1 MVPMERKILR
11 GDRYSQILQ
20 SGLVRPR
27 FLRKNEL
34 EGQWRQTLP
43 NLARL
48 PEPFPIF
55 SADEE
60 SILAW
65 GYPVYRSEG
74 MRRLRSQLERQIG
87 RELEYRNLKK
97 PDPDDRRKL
106 VRGREGITESL
117 ENAFLNA
124 MLNDYGRS
132 LVEVFVLW
140 LSTDIQKLLAAV
152 PRFLKNNSTARE
164 DINVTVRQLASMLG
178 GLMLKGVTQAGDQ
191 VRNLSDT
198 PERTKSSPLFDL
210 ICRDPLLLVEE
221 SLPSSPDRLAFLL
234 SSHSVGDVKT
244 LLALSSKVGEKFSEI
259 LRRRPEW
266 RGIIRHVCGSDFNP
280 TGPDAALELSFLD
293 LVETVG
299 LSVDLGL
306 EQDVIPKLQTLGL
319 RLKGLELAA
328 TLRKGILAVDRNSEG
343 QWEMKVGGRRAV
355 IAASSRPYDFAAH
368 GVVESAVFRFGLIYD
383 LTNFTAVLEEV
394 RRAGRSAEE
403 KALQFMYVFQ
413 SRTEQIQVGR
423 RLTFEKFMGDGAF
436 FSARRAART
445 LAAACE
451 IQQAYDRLRHEG
463 FPFDKGLRIA
473 VNAAEYRL
481 LPMRGADAGRPTYEF
496 FGHGIVELARLT
508 TGKST
513 REVSQ
518 VAELLV
524 HAGYDPEHVDDFLRP
539 LIEARVK
546 KTGQARRLYAATLD
560 DHGELINE
568 GIVLTVAFVEALG
581 LELGT
586 CALWEGE
593 SDGLRWLVLDIDP
606 GGQNPLLVGI
616 RLLGVA
622 RLKGL
627 EPVELVEGLPWPEK
641 GPPPLRRLKQTTDL
655 VDALRRVGG
664 LESSDADSPETRT
677 ISEDLVVVNFTETT
691 GMPRWILGEYRS
703 SDDVILHGLHVPLVV
718 PPDAGPIEM
727 WLFRSR
733 FDLAGMYEV
742 LRRESS
748 GVARPMSQMREQK
761 DFRVW
766 FLAAPHRSP

>member
-1 MVPMERKILR
+1 MVGMERQFLR
-11 GDRYSQILQ
+11 GDRFSQILQ
-20 SGLVRPR
+20 SRLIRPR
-27 FLRKNEL
+27 FLRKDEL
-34 EGQWRQTLP
+34 EGRWRQTLP
-43 NLARL
+43 DLARF

-55 SADEE
+55 NADEE
-60 SILAW
+60 TVLAW
-65 GYPVYRSEG
+65 GYPVYKSEG
-74 MRRLRSQLERQIG
+74 MRRLRSQLERQVG
-87 RELEYRNLKK
+87 RELEYLRLEKS
-97 PDPDDRRKL
+97 DTDDRRKL
-106 VRGREGITESL
+106 LKGREGITESL
-117 ENAFLNA
+117 EKAFLNA

-140 LSTDIQKLLAAV
+140 LSADIQHLLSAV
-152 PRFLKNNSTARE
+152 PQFLKRNSGSGLDT
-164 DINVTVRQLASMLG
+164 NGTVRQLASMLG
-178 GLMLKGVTQAGDQ
+178 SLMQKAVTQAGDR
-191 VRNLSDT
+191 VRNLSET
-198 PERTKSSPLFDL
+198 TQRTKSLPLFDL
-210 ICRDPLLLVEE
+210 ICRDPILLVEE
-221 SLPSSPDRLAFLL
+221 MLPLSPQRMSFLL
-234 SSHSVGDVKT
+234 TSRSLGDVES
-244 LLALSSKVGEKFSEI
+244 LLSLSRGVGTRFQEI
-259 LRRRPEW
+259 LRRRPDW
-266 RGIIRHVCGSDFNP
+266 RGIVRHVCGPDFNP
-280 TGPDAALELSFLD
+280 TGPDAALEPRFLD

-299 LSVDLGL
+299 LSVDLDLDG
-306 EQDVIPKLQTLGL
+306 ESIERLQRLGL
-319 RLKGLELAA
+319 RLKGLEFAA
-328 TLRKGILAVDRNSEG
+328 TLRKGILSVDRSVDG
-343 QWEMKVGGRRAV
+343 GWEMASGGRRTV

-394 RRAGRSAEE
+394 RKAGRSAEE

-413 SRTEQIQVGR
+413 SRTEQIQIDR

-445 LAAACE
+445 LTAACE
-451 IQQAYDRLRHEG
+451 IQRAYDRLRHEG

-524 HAGYDPEHVDDFLRP
+524 HAGYAPEHVEEFLRP

-546 KTGQARRLYAATLD
+546 KTGQASRPYAATLD

-568 GIVLTVAFVEALG
+568 GIVLTVSFVEALG
-581 LELGT
+581 QELGPGP
-586 CALWEGE
+586 LWEGE
-593 SDGLRWLVLDIDP
+593 ADGLRWLVLNVDP
-606 GGQNPLLVGI
+606 GGQKPLLVGI

-627 EPVELVEGLPWPEK
+627 APVELVEALPWPEK
-641 GPPPLRRLKQTTDL
+641 GLPPLRRMKHSSDL

-664 LESSDADSPETRT
+664 LEPGDDDSPEIRT
-677 ISEDLVVVNFTETT
+677 ISEDLIVVNFTEPS
-691 GMPRWILGEYRS
+691 GMSRWILGEYRS
-703 SDDVILHGLHVPLVV
+703 SDDVILHGLHIPLVV

-761 DFRVW
+761 DFNVW